1 MVVTTKEGDVALLRN
16 LVMKE
21 KVIVMAL
28 VMVVNMMAMLGVR
41 ETLYVGAT
49 TVPNLELSIIL
60 RMTVVRSLAQGV
72 HQEVRIIY

>member
-28 VMVVNMMAMLGVR
+28 VMVVNMMAMLDVR
-41 ETLYVGAT
+41 EILSVVATIAISLEHSTMKRT
-49 TVPNLELSIIL
+49 TVARNLYLLQL
-60 RMTVVRSLAQGV
+60 RNLHR
-72 HQEVRIIY
+72 